1 VDFFPNKAKRLINN
15 IVREKMVKSKGI
27 ASWQWAAL
35 VLLRVVIGWHFLYEG
50 IAKLFNPY
58 WSSASYLLEAK
69 WLFSGFFT
77 AIVANQQL
85 LKIVDYLNIGGL
97 IAIGLGLV
105 AGFLVTPACIAG
117 ILLLLLY
124 YVANPA
130 IVGFKSSMPAEGS
143 YLIINKNLVE
153 LTALVVLCFFP
164 TGRIAGL
171 DRLIFGPL
179 KAKASKEE

>member
-1 VDFFPNKAKRLINN
+1 
-15 IVREKMVKSKGI
+15 MVKSKGI

-50 IAKLFNPY
+50 MAKLFNPY

-77 AIVANQQL
+77 TIVSNQQL

-97 IAIGLGLV
+97 IAIGLGLI

-153 LTALVVLCFFP
+153 LAALVVLCFFP

-171 DRLIFGPL
+171 DRLLFGPL
-179 KAKASKEE
+179 KSKVSKEE